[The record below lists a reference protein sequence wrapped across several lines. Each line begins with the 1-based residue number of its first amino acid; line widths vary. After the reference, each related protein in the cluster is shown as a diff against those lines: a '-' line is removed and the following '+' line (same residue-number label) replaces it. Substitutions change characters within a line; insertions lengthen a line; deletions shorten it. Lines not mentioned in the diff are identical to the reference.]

1 MTKACAIDPFVSLL
15 RPGTSGER
23 EAAARLSTITN
34 YKVAVVRAGVCML
47 YRETWECPPRA
58 PWALLEGPLLI
69 TRNAMENRAENRR
82 TMSENR

>member
-1 MTKACAIDPFVSLL
+1 MTKACAIHPFVSLL

-23 EAAARLSTITN
+23 EAAARLSSITN
-34 YKVAVVRAGVCML
+34 YKGAVVRAGVCML